1 MNDFYREVMRLGAR
15 LIFWIAIILFVI
27 LIVDDVAAITA
38 ASRMNDHQ
46 FGPAISYMN
55 LIPRLIEG
63 FAWPALLLA
72 VAMIIDRLD
81 LRGEDLRK

>member
-1 MNDFYREVMRLGAR
+1 MNDFYRQVMSLGAR

-27 LIVDDVAAITA
+27 QIVNDVAAITT
-38 ASRMNDHQ
+38 ASRMNEQQ

-63 FAWPALLLA
+63 FTWPVLLLA
-72 VAMIIDRLD
+72 AAMIIDRLD
-81 LRGEDLRK
+81 SRGENPRT